1 MVFIVQASFL
11 SALAVL
17 GLLSYI
23 AYSTIKLKNGASR
36 HWSTTTHVHW
46 YFVSMMVSDLIQAI
60 GGILN
65 IRWIEDSGV
74 TEGAYCSAQG
84 ALKQAGDVGVALA
97 SLAIAIHTFAVL
109 VFRWRPKNTPTI
121 AIIVVSTIWLF
132 VILLIS
138 ISFGTHKGKDY
149 YGNTQYWCWI
159 TSAYPAQRI
168 ALEYF
173 WMWFTSLLNIVLYV
187 PIALVLKGI
196 ITVRGFHVRLL
207 SQAERRRTSVEAV
220 SGREISSHIALKM
233 IMYPALYTVTVLPIA
248 IVRWESFLGG
258 CVPWAATVFA
268 DVVFASSGLFNV
280 LLYSFTRPNLLPQR
294 DRATSNSDHG
304 HGGSFKLS
312 PPVSPRSP
320 TGGRAPPLSA
330 IHIQMATDTTVTSDL
345 DRDRD
350 RDSDLRYSAS
360 MHKVEDG
367 VWSMPVPPDSA
378 KVHQLH
384 VSTSHLGS

>member
-1 MVFIVQASFL
+1 
-11 SALAVL
+11 
-17 GLLSYI
+17 
-23 AYSTIKLKNGASR
+23 
-36 HWSTTTHVHW
+36 
-46 YFVSMMVSDLIQAI
+46 MVSDLIQAI

-65 IRWIEDSGV
+65 VRWIENAGV

-109 VFRWRPKNTPTI
+109 VFRWRPNNTPTV
-121 AIIVVSTIWLF
+121 AIIVVSAIWLF

-138 ISFGTHKGKDY
+138 ISFATHKGKDY

-159 TSAYPAQRI
+159 TSQYPAQRI

-173 WMWFTSLLNIVLYV
+173 WMWFTALLNIVLYV

-196 ITVRGFHVRLL
+196 ITVRGIHVRLL
-207 SQAERRRTSVEAV
+207 SRTERRRTSVEAV

-248 IVRWESFLGG
+248 IVRWDAFFGG
-258 CVPWAATVFA
+258 CVPWAATVFS

-280 LLYSFTRPNLLPQR
+280 LLYGFTRPNLLPQR
-294 DRATSNSDHG
+294 DRNTHSDS
-304 HGGSFKLS
+304 GGSYKLS

-320 TGGRAPPLSA
+320 TGRAPPIST
-330 IHIQMATDTTVTSDL
+330 IHIQMATDTTLSHEHDL
-345 DRDRD
+345 
-350 RDSDLRYSAS
+350 DSDLRYSTS
-360 MHKVEDG
+360 MHKLEDSL
-367 VWSMPVPPDSA
+367 WEAPAPPDTA

-384 VSTSHLGS
+384 VSTSHLEP